1 MTTLCVMAAI
11 FLMGGLG
18 CMPYRP
24 TATKATTGPV
34 PTLTL
39 PTAPLTNVKELL
51 DKAITARGGEAALKK
66 LSSVAYQGKGKST
79 PSNVVSN
86 MTFRTT
92 VALPDR
98 IRDET
103 DYDNGTKFVQVLQRS
118 KGWVSI
124 NGSVKEMD
132 SINLKSIQE
141 SLYVSH
147 LLTLLPL
154 RDARY
159 TLEPLPEQRREGVMT
174 VGFTVKCK
182 DQRDVMMYFDRETSL
197 PLLCKTRITDSNLYV
212 EHEQEI
218 FFTRYEAI
226 DGLQFPRRWVIYT
239 DGNLSMELNYE
250 TLKFIDKLD
259 DILFAKP

>member
-1 MTTLCVMAAI
+1 MTTILVMTT
-11 FLMGGLG
+11 FVG

-24 TATKATTGPV
+24 TTTKVTTGLV

-51 DKAITARGGEAALKK
+51 EKAVTARGGEAALKK
-66 LSSVAYQGKGKST
+66 LRGVAYQGKGKST
-79 PSNVVSN
+79 PSGVVSN

-103 DYDNGTKFVQVLQRS
+103 DYDNGTRFVQVLQRT

-124 NGSVKEMD
+124 NGTVKEMD
-132 SINLKSIQE
+132 TVNLKSIQE
-141 SLYVSH
+141 SLYVSE

-154 RDARY
+154 RDAKF

-174 VGFTVKCK
+174 IGFIVKSK
-182 DQRDVMMYFDRETSL
+182 DQRDVMMCFDKETSL
-197 PLLCKTRITDSNLYV
+197 PLLCKSKVTDSNLFV

-218 FFTRYEAI
+218 FFTHFESVE
-226 DGLQFPRRWVIYT
+226 GLQFPRRWVIYT

-250 TLKFIDKLD
+250 TLKFVEKMD
-259 DILFAKP
+259 DVLFAKP